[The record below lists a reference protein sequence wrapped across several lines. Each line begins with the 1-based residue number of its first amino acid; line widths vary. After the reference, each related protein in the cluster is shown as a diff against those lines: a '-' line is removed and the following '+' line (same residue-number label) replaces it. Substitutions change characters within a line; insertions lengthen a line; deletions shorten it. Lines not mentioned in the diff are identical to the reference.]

1 MAVYHL
7 SADIV
12 RRSVGR
18 TVTAAAAYRAGE
30 LIADQRTGLAFDYRR
45 RAGVAHIEVM
55 TPHGAPAWMRSRA
68 ALWNGVEA
76 AEKRKDSQLAREI
89 ELGLPHELTPAQR
102 LELVRS
108 FVATAFVDP
117 GMVAD
122 IAIHAPNRRRAEKRN
137 HHAHVLLT
145 MRAIEG
151 DGFGAKVRE
160 WNDTARLEEWRAS
173 WADHVNRALAAA
185 GESVR
190 VDHRSLEAQG
200 IDRLAQIQIGP
211 AVVEME
217 ARGITTDRGD
227 MTRKIEAINAA
238 LAGSDSALAQRPAPA
253 MPAAE
258 PTGDRLYHHAD
269 TAQPATSSEMRE
281 PPGRGIPTYR
291 PLSENAQVATATR
304 PIVAPELETAKTP
317 EHTAHRFGGRRA
329 GRAAAIIKGLFR
341 EAKAML
347 RRADDA
353 PQPKQRKRAGET
365 EGDFRKLARKLARRF
380 DVRQQFGKVA
390 KSGAVRLVRTIILA
404 PEEWGG
410 PDAHLSNTFDLI
422 SQLNN
427 ETAGDTVY
435 DSGFDAGQNHISP
448 GF

>member
-1 MAVYHL
+1 VAVYHL

-45 RAGVAHIEVM
+45 RAGVAHIEIM

-122 IAIHAPNRRRAEKRN
+122 IAIHAPGRSRAEKRN

-145 MRAIEG
+145 MRAIDG
-151 DGFGAKVRE
+151 DGFGAKVRA
-160 WNDTARLEEWRAS
+160 WNDTARLEAWRAS

-185 GESVR
+185 GESAR

-211 AVVEME
+211 AAIEME
-217 ARGITTDRGD
+217 ARGITTGRGD
-227 MTRKIEAINAA
+227 MARKIAAINAV
-238 LAGSDSALAQRPAPA
+238 LAGSDSALAQWPAPA
-253 MPAAE
+253 MMPAAVDPYQRDADQSP
-258 PTGDRLYHHAD
+258 PTMQLPEFGEALERV
-269 TAQPATSSEMRE
+269 
-281 PPGRGIPTYR
+281 IPTYR
-291 PLSENAQVATATR
+291 PPSENAPEVTATR

-317 EHTAHRFGGRRA
+317 EHAAHDFGGRTA

-347 RRADDA
+347 RRADAA

-390 KSGAVRLVRTIILA
+390 KARAVRLVRTIILS
-404 PEEWGG
+404 PEEWGA
-410 PDAHLSNTFDLI
+410 PDAHHNNAFDQLHQSNNDI
-422 SQLNN
+422 
-427 ETAGDTVY
+427 AGDLFH
-435 DSGFDAGQNHISP
+435 DRGFDAGHNHISP